1 MISRREKICVQDV
14 QAVSGISEITDPVRG
29 VETATLEL
37 SRCLDMSRPWNDESS
52 KGHIGA
58 GLIAMQATLLH
69 QIVTELA
76 KPESGLIVSET
87 RPSEHTQ
94 PYIGVARSVAVSVFF
109 FQAEDGI
116 RDVAVTGV
124 QTCALPI

>member
-37 SRCLDMSRPWNDESS
+37 SRCLDMSRPWNDKSS
-52 KGHIGA
+52 EGHIGA
-58 GLIAMQATLLH
+58 GLIAMEATLLH

-76 KPESGLIVSET
+76 KPESGIDEQSRCHDLGENIQNI
-87 RPSEHTQ
+87 EHIR
-94 PYIGVARSVAVSVFF
+94 IGNH
-109 FQAEDGI
+109 G
-116 RDVAVTGV
+116 
-124 QTCALPI
+124 